1 MDQRV
6 VDILFIFVFYYNFI
20 RKNLEIKKKKKLM
33 YPNSSDSKSIHL
45 NEL

>member
-20 RKNLEIKKKKKLM
+20 RKNLEIKKKKKTHV
-33 YPNSSDSKSIHL
+33 SKFIRLKVYTSQ
-45 NEL
+45 

>member
-20 RKNLEIKKKKKLM
+20 RKNLEIKKKLM